1 MTKLTRVVSVVA
13 AVSMVATAFVAAA
26 VPSQAAAVKTL
37 IIATDLPL
45 QGSSFDSNDSTNK
58 AIALYLKSVG
68 GMAGKYKI
76 VLKYYDDA
84 TATAGAWDA
93 GQCT

>member
-37 IIATDLPL
+37 VIATDLPL

-68 GMAGKYKI
+68 GMAGKFKI
-76 VLKYYDDA
+76 TL
-84 TATAGAWDA
+84 
-93 GQCT
+93 